1 MDVGISPDGQNI
13 YYAEAYIPPGSP
25 IPTQTSMAVAAKTST
40 TTFSKLANSNTFM
53 SKVNNGDLN
62 YAPDISPD
70 GLEFFFTRASAS
82 TGQAGVYRA
91 TRTSITTAFSTLQL
105 ITAADGFVEGPS
117 LTSDT
122 KRLYYHKQT
131 GTNTYAIYTVTRP

>member
-53 SKVNNGDLN
+53 AKVNNGDLN

-82 TGQAGVYRA
+82 TGQADIYRA
-91 TRTSITTAFSTLQL
+91 TRTSTTTAFSTLQL